1 MCHRLAQRVVRH
13 QRAAAVEARQRT
25 KRHQRV
31 LAVAAGCL
39 GACGPAEQAGARQRD
54 LPAGGAAANH
64 CRDSCP
70 RDVDGGPTSNCAGRG
85 CASIWSGCWRRAQ
98 GRCHKPDACSLG
110 RGGCAPGPL
119 PHLQVVAARHICC
132 RRSKLHLNVSV
143 ESVAV
148 GNVGACGGRGLAC
161 RARRQGTWQH
171 GCAGTTDGEWA
182 QQPGQAGLAHPAP
195 PQQTL
200 QTPGSMPQCSSPS
213 GPGRWGKHARGGSIS
228 SPFAASGND
237 GLDSS
242 RLSARSRPWLSAT
255 HQRQLE
261 RSHIVGSVRDGGGGD
276 GGGEVAGVGG
286 VAGVACD
293 ACFQHFDHGGGRAD
307 HLHIWQH
314 ICAHEAVAVFDQI
327 GPHSVRGAVEQNS
340 HRRPAADQRGRGGRG
355 HGRCVP
361 GTGSRGE
368 WRCRCGPGARRC
380 RTA

>member
-25 KRHQRV
+25 KRHHRV

-132 RRSKLHLNVSV
+132 RRSKLHLDVSV

-182 QQPGQAGLAHPAP
+182 QQPLHARSCAAARAGRAGSPSTATADSADSRLDATVFITVWAGQVGQACTGRVD
-195 PQQTL
+195 QQSL
-200 QTPGSMPQCSSPS
+200 CS
-213 GPGRWGKHARGGSIS
+213 K
-228 SPFAASGND
+228 
-237 GLDSS
+237 
-242 RLSARSRPWLSAT
+242 
-255 HQRQLE
+255 RQ
-261 RSHIVGSVRDGGGGD
+261 
-276 GGGEVAGVGG
+276 
-286 VAGVACD
+286 
-293 ACFQHFDHGGGRAD
+293 
-307 HLHIWQH
+307 
-314 ICAHEAVAVFDQI
+314 
-327 GPHSVRGAVEQNS
+327 
-340 HRRPAADQRGRGGRG
+340 
-355 HGRCVP
+355 
-361 GTGSRGE
+361 
-368 WRCRCGPGARRC
+368 
-380 RTA
+380 